1 MKKNEN
7 NFFKRYKE
15 LDDKLLLIREE
26 EEKILEELDF
36 LWWELTLE
44 ERKIIEKESIIKRE

>member
-1 MKKNEN
+1 MEN

-15 LDDKLLLIREE
+15 LDGKLLLIREE

-44 ERKIIEKESIIKRE
+44 ERKIIVKESIVKGE